1 MRKATSIGTHLEG
14 IFTAA
19 LNGIPHGISVYD
31 ANQSL
36 IVCNRRYKEMYA
48 LPEHLAV
55 PGTSILQMLEFH
67 RQRGTEPVDFDRDML
82 QRSLASTN
90 AGILDG
96 LSFRLGDG
104 RVVQLFH
111 SAIAGGGFVNTHQD
125 VTVEVE
131 RVEQLEANRAE
142 LVQQNMRIDAAL
154 GSMVE
159 GLCVFDANQRLV
171 VCNERY
177 ASLYTLPPDLL
188 KPGTPHAAIIAYRT
202 ANGMRPANRAESM
215 QTQHRQ
221 LMESGAPAV
230 VDVEMA
236 DGRRIAIR
244 HQPIRDGGW
253 VATHRDVTEEHQR
266 IVALETREHDL
277 ALQNMR
283 LETLVNGMSQGLC
296 MFDSQRRLVISNDLY
311 ATLYNLP
318 PGLLVPGTTLDEVLG
333 YRLASGM
340 TMVGGNEAYVD
351 AVIDDVGA
359 GVAKRTLIETA
370 DGRVIQT
377 HHYPTADGGWVA
389 THEDVT
395 EQREHEARIQYLA
408 RHDALTGLPNR
419 AQFREDVEKTEEHIR
434 RGAAAAVLCIDVD
447 RFKSINDT
455 LGHVVGD
462 TVLVEVAQ
470 RLRQCVGPAD
480 TVARLGGDEFA
491 VLVTTLSG
499 PGDAAGLAERIVRTM
514 TEPFEREGQQI
525 FLGASVGIALAPSD
539 GAVFEMLIKK
549 ADFALHHAKNEGKSR
564 YRFFETGMDMAIRH
578 RRSIEAGLKVALA
591 QHQFRLFFQ
600 PLICLADN
608 RVRGVEALVR
618 WEHPE
623 RGMISPV
630 EFIPVAEETG
640 IIVQIGE
647 WVLRE
652 ACRLASG
659 WPDDIS
665 IAVNLSP
672 VQFRNPGLIEA
683 VISALGAAGL
693 PAERLQLEITE
704 SLLLEETKA
713 VLAALH
719 ELRRLGVRIA
729 MDDFGTGYS
738 SLSYLRS
745 FPFDK
750 IKIDRSFIS
759 GMNDSDSHAIVKAI
773 IGLGKSLGMTTTA
786 EGIETEAQLET
797 VRAEGCDEVQGY
809 LISPPLPAAAVAAM
823 LDALNVKARKL
834 AEPRLQTA

>member
-1 MRKATSIGTHLEG
+1 MRKATSIGTHANGL
-14 IFTAA
+14 FAAA
-19 LNGIPHGISVYD
+19 LNGIPHSISVYD
-31 ANQSL
+31 ASHRL
-36 IVCNRRYKEMYA
+36 IICNRRYKEMYA

-55 PGTSILQMLEFH
+55 PGTSTLQMLEFH
-67 RQRGTEPVDFDRDML
+67 KQRGTEPVDFDMDIV
-82 QRSLASTN
+82 QRALMSTDASV
-90 AGILDG
+90 LDA

-131 RVEQLEANRAE
+131 RFEQLEANRAE
-142 LVQQNMRIDAAL
+142 LVKQNMRIDAAL
-154 GSMVE
+154 SSMVE

-171 VCNERY
+171 ICNERY
-177 ASLYTLPPDLL
+177 ASLYSLPPDLL
-188 KPGTPHAAIIAYRT
+188 RPGTPHAAIIAYRT
-202 ANGMRPANRAESM
+202 ANGMRPANRADSM
-215 QTQHRQ
+215 QARHQQ

-244 HQPIRDGGW
+244 HQPMRDGGW

-266 IVALETREHDL
+266 IAALETREREL

-318 PGLLVPGTTLDEVLG
+318 PALLVPGTTLDEVLG

-359 GVAKRTLIETA
+359 GIEKRTLIETA
-370 DGRVIQT
+370 DGRVILT
-377 HHYPTADGGWVA
+377 HHHPTADGGWVA

-395 EQREHEARIQYLA
+395 EQRKHEARIQYLA

-419 AQFREDVEKTEEHIR
+419 TQFREDVEKAEEYIR
-434 RGAAAAVLCIDVD
+434 RGAVAAVLCIDLD

-455 LGHVVGD
+455 LGYVVGD
-462 TVLVEVAQ
+462 TVLVEAAQ
-470 RLRQCVGPAD
+470 RLRQCAGPVD
-480 TVARLGGDEFA
+480 VLARLGGDEFA
-491 VLVTTLSG
+491 VLATPLNG
-499 PGDAAGLAERIVRTM
+499 PDHAAGLAEKIVRVM
-514 TEPFEREGQQI
+514 AEPFEREGQQI
-525 FLGASVGIALAPSD
+525 FLGASVGIAVAPSD
-539 GAVFEMLIKK
+539 GTAFEMLIKN

-591 QHQFRLFFQ
+591 GEQFRLFFQ
-600 PLICLADN
+600 PLICLASN
-608 RVRGVEALVR
+608 RVRCVEALLR

-623 RGMISPV
+623 RGMISPA
-630 EFIPVAEETG
+630 EFIPIAEETG

-652 ACRLASG
+652 ACRLAID

-665 IAVNLSP
+665 VAVNLSP
-672 VQFRNPGLIEA
+672 IQFRNPGLIET
-683 VISALGAAGL
+683 VTSALETAEL

-704 SLLLEETKA
+704 SLLLEETRT

-759 GMNDSDSHAIVKAI
+759 GMDDSDSRAIVKAI

-786 EGIETEAQLET
+786 EGIETKAQLET
-797 VRAEGCDEVQGY
+797 VRAAGCDEVQGY
-809 LISPPLPAAAVAAM
+809 LFSPPLPAAAAAAM